1 MLSGPVYL
9 TPTEL
14 LTRAPLGS
22 IPRADVPGPFK
33 GKVGTVTKTGA
44 STGTIVI
51 AGYPIDAYPV
61 VIRVAVSGEL
71 GTAQLEI
78 STNAGVDY
86 SDPVLTDPNAS
97 LNTRWDHEIGITGLV
112 ISATNGTAPSFV
124 LGNTWMCT
132 TTASEKLVMLCG
144 SLSDYFRK
152 WAENTGQPVTDIDGA
167 DRDMLCH
174 IGRMMLVSDRGD
186 VPDYWRELDKRAR
199 EHFKLE
205 ALGDLKLNSVPDPD
219 GFVFPDYE
227 TARAPYRNC
236 LLARMH

>member
-1 MLSGPVYL
+1 MLSGPVYF

-33 GKVGTVTKTGA
+33 GKIGPVVKTGA
-44 STGTIVI
+44 STGSIFVG
-51 AGYPIDAYPV
+51 GYVIDAYPV
-61 VIRVAVSGEL
+61 VIRVAVGGEL

-78 STNAGVDY
+78 SVNGGTDFD
-86 SDPVLTDPNAS
+86 DPVLTDPNAS

-112 ISATNGTAPSFV
+112 LSATNGTAPSFV
-124 LGNTWMCT
+124 QGDTWTLT
-132 TTASEKLVMLCG
+132 TTASPKLLQVCG
-144 SLSDYFRK
+144 ELSDYFRK
-152 WAENTGQPVTDIDGA
+152 WAENTGQPVTDIDEA
-167 DRDMLCH
+167 DRVMLCH
-174 IGRMMLVSDRGD
+174 IGRMTLVSDRGD
-186 VPDYWRELDKRAR
+186 VPEYWRELDKRAR

-227 TARAPYRNC
+227 RARDPFRNC